1 MKVGQAE
8 VPRSWDQTKVR
19 MRLWWCRK
27 WHIDFIGWK
36 PLEAGAGFCTLC
48 FCLERKWRPS
58 RRFLISGDNSS
69 FPTDQPKNP
78 GRQNYWSDCFWATRR
93 PHPQLLS
100 LTVTASGSEA
110 WLPRCEAT
118 PLWVGLFL
126 VRKSFLFSRPIKRWW
141 KPSAR
146 FFSHRWSVSGR
157 VTDAFWCY
165 AAYSTVR
172 LLWRPSG
179 GFVCSPPQVWWVSKR
194 GLDSQVDSASPVP
207 QVPPS
212 QQDCWTAARRD

>member
-1 MKVGQAE
+1 MFVWTAGSSSQFKVSS
-8 VPRSWDQTKVR
+8 VLSTLRSSKQTAARCLHINIPASPLVSLCLKHRERQVFVRKVFR
-19 MRLWWCRK
+19 YESRSGRGPTQLRPNQSQDEALWCRK

-58 RRFLISGDNSS
+58 QRFLISGDNSS

-110 WLPRCEAT
+110 WSHVKPRHYE
-118 PLWVGLFL
+118 L
-126 VRKSFLFSRPIKRWW
+126 VCFSSENPFC
-141 KPSAR
+141 SVAR
-146 FFSHRWSVSGR
+146 
-157 VTDAFWCY
+157 
-165 AAYSTVR
+165 
-172 LLWRPSG
+172 
-179 GFVCSPPQVWWVSKR
+179 
-194 GLDSQVDSASPVP
+194 
-207 QVPPS
+207 
-212 QQDCWTAARRD
+212 